1 MLVDLATKAQV
12 VLVVLI
18 IDNRLIIT
26 VQLEVEFHL
35 QARGR
40 IALIIDLETGP
51 VILHEAAA
59 LGVVSQA
66 IQGQGP
72 ALVAGQVQH
81 LQDLV
86 LVAGQ
91 VQHRRDLVL
100 VHVLALQNHR
110 LAKALQAEIKISQF

>member
-18 IDNRLIIT
+18 IDSRLIIT

-40 IALIIDLETGP
+40 IALIIDLEIGQ

-59 LGVVSQA
+59 LVASQA
-66 IQGQGP
+66 IQDQGP
-72 ALVAGQVQH
+72 ALAAGQVH
-81 LQDLV
+81 HHQDLV
-86 LVAGQ
+86 LVADQ
-91 VQHRRDLVL
+91 VQHRQDL

-110 LAKALQAEIKISQF
+110 LAKALQAEIKIRPF